1 MQMQTREQGVWWVG
15 SAAFGATA
23 AHDTA
28 KRARSR
34 DDGMRVFADTYQRRY
49 DPPFA
54 AGSAPP
60 TPFLRAAAFPMI
72 RVGRIKAHETG
83 FAALPPRGRPWSG
96 GGDQLVGRGA
106 GALTSP
112 MRQHSSSAAVT
123 ARQMSSAASPIS
135 KPQRSIISTDR
146 ICASGPAAPHPGNS
160 RSASAR
166 KTPLRQTRQGPEALD
181 GSRRGRKGK

>member
-96 GGDQLVGRGA
+96 GGGRSACRPGRRGPDVADAPAFVERGGHRTADVVGGLAHIETAAQHHLDGQDLRERTRGTPPRELA
-106 GALTSP
+106 IG
-112 MRQHSSSAAVT
+112 
-123 ARQMSSAASPIS
+123 
-135 KPQRSIISTDR
+135 
-146 ICASGPAAPHPGNS
+146 ICA
-160 RSASAR
+160 
-166 KTPLRQTRQGPEALD
+166 
-181 GSRRGRKGK
+181 